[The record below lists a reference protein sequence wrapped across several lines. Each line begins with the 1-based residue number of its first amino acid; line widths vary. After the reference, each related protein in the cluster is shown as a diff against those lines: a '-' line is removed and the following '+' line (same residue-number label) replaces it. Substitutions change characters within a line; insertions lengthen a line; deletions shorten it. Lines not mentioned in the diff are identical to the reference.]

1 MNGGIE
7 DLDGLDKAGHDEV
20 VMHAVRGGV
29 ADRGT
34 VPDDNG
40 YHDR

>member
-1 MNGGIE
+1 ME
-7 DLDGLDKAGHDEV
+7 DPDGLNKAGHDEV
-20 VMHAVRGGV
+20 VMHSKRGGV

-34 VPDDNG
+34 DPDDNG